1 MSAQFSIQ
9 SSDPVL
15 LEKAI
20 RIAREFVLQYQ
31 RGEIVGIVFLG
42 AIVRGYFDA
51 SAEIDITLIKKQG
64 TDISL
69 PIRYSKVEGLEIHC
83 HLVDY

>member
-20 RIAREFVLQYQ
+20 RIAREFALQYH

-42 AIVRGYFDA
+42 NR
-51 SAEIDITLIKKQG
+51 
-64 TDISL
+64 
-69 PIRYSKVEGLEIHC
+69 PGLF
-83 HLVDY
+83 